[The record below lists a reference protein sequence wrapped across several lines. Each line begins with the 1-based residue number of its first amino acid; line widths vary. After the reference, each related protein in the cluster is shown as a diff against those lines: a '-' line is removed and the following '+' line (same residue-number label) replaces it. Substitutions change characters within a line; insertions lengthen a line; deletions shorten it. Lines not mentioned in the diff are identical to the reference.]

1 MVLQICL
8 FLRYCLVFTSKFNSY
23 SDFVFFGLQV
33 SCISIWFFVFT
44 KKTMQLLILVFSAV
58 SSFQQG
64 NSWKKD
70 EFCISFGSFFNV
82 FSFDQYFFCRF
93 KQFFFGSLADSIRPQ
108 CPLPQRLIMWT
119 SFSWHYGPVRVEFWQ
134 ARWPWNSNTR
144 QMKWQQMKLRWVKTE
159 EAMRIEENIKNNSRK

>member
-1 MVLQICL
+1 MKMLSKRGTMWILVLQICL

-33 SCISIWFFVFT
+33 SCISIWFFCFHQKNNAVI
-44 KKTMQLLILVFSAV
+44 LILVFSAV

-93 KQFFFGSLADSIRPQ
+93 KQFFFFAVLLILLGPNALFPNGLL
-108 CPLPQRLIMWT
+108 CELPSPGIKALLGLNSDKPDDLETATQD
-119 SFSWHYGPVRVEFWQ
+119 
-134 ARWPWNSNTR
+134 RWNGNKWN
-144 QMKWQQMKLRWVKTE
+144 
-159 EAMRIEENIKNNSRK
+159 